1 MSQDD
6 KLNSWVVYKHTN
18 KTNGKV
24 YIGITHNYK
33 RRWSVNNYKSCYH
46 FYYALLK
53 YGWDGFEHEF
63 IETNLTQEEASEKE
77 IYYIKLYD
85 STNPQKGYNISQGGS
100 APMWGRKH
108 TEQAKQQM
116 SEHNGKY
123 WKNKHLTQEMI
134 DKISKTKMGSIP
146 WNKDISHTEETK
158 NKISK
163 KAKTRLAIKENNPMF
178 GKLGKDNPNSEIIY
192 CIELQ
197 QEFIGIR
204 EAARKL
210 GLNFPNIIRS
220 LKSNGKYSGGSLPNI
235 GKTHWIYKEREK
247 NENN

>member
-1 MSQDD
+1 MNKNNTCIKETTILLVGEIAVSALVVLGYLVA
-6 KLNSWVVYKHTN
+6 KLSFFGDVQLWKAVTGTLLGTVVTVGN
-18 KTNGKV
+18 FFFL
-24 YIGITHNYK
+24 
-33 RRWSVNNYKSCYH
+33 S
-46 FYYALLK
+46 
-53 YGWDGFEHEF
+53 
-63 IETNLTQEEASEKE
+63 
-77 IYYIKLYD
+77 
-85 STNPQKGYNISQGGS
+85 P
-100 APMWGRKH
+100 
-108 TEQAKQQM
+108 
-116 SEHNGKY
+116 EHNGKY

-146 WNKDISHTEETK
+146 WNKDIPHTEETK

-204 EAARKL
+204 EAAREL

-235 GKTHWIYKEREK
+235 GKTHWIYKENEE
-247 NENN
+247 NENNRCRVQEDGT